1 MAALDPD
8 SCGAVVRLCHIHP
21 GFRPDNQWSWV
32 QDFDDFARWALG
44 ASDLCERLAAHLK
57 VPLSLSPR
65 KGPPTLPKAPVRGA
79 AGDAAARA
87 RGSGPPAKPAPA
99 PEPEPEPAAT
109 SASAAASA
117 LPVPTERA
125 ASNAIEQR
133 LLAMARRRK
142 EKARAG
148 FDRAA

>member
-1 MAALDPD
+1 ML
-8 SCGAVVRLCHIHP
+8 
-21 GFRPDNQWSWV
+21 V

-44 ASDLCERLAAHLK
+44 ANDLCERLAAHLG
-57 VPLSLSPR
+57 VPLRLSPR

-99 PEPEPEPAAT
+99 PAPEPEPEPEPAAP
-109 SASAAASA
+109 A

-125 ASNAIEQR
+125 ASSAVEQR

-148 FDRAA
+148 FTRAA